1 MKAGEKNADRD
12 QRRMRHM
19 TKQEILAAAMRQS
32 AIDCCCAEE
41 DFRRDTHIVVENKAS
56 EQTSKFL
63 VSPNAC
69 RMISY
74 GTNIVASCRQE
85 LIPEIEAFINRRENF
100 YRCFEPLATTGALNR
115 WRFMS

>member
-41 DFRRDTHIVVENKAS
+41 DFRRDTHIVAENRSENGRPLMDNRTINTLSGFVKCGDADHAFSGMAS
-56 EQTSKFL
+56 ENDMI
-63 VSPNAC
+63 NAF
-69 RMISY
+69 MKN
-74 GTNIVASCRQE
+74 G
-85 LIPEIEAFINRRENF
+85 F
-100 YRCFEPLATTGALNR
+100 YYE
-115 WRFMS
+115 